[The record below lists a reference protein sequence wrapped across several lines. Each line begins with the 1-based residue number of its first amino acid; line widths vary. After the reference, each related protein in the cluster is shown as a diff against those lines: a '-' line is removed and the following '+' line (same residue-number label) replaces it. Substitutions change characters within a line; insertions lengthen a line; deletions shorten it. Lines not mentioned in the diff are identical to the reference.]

1 MTLTPDM
8 QTRAETLGRLL
19 AVSNMPADM
28 LEAIQKDLPNLTV
41 RQVDLLIDALEREQ
55 VEWERLERM
64 FNDIEETQATRA
76 EQLASKQVDLVKQY
90 LGRVLEEEEGKELQ
104 HLRKT
109 LGAPGT
115 STA

>member
-8 QTRAETLGRLL
+8 QTRADKLGKLL

-28 LEAIQKDLPNLTV
+28 LEAIQKDLPNLTL

-55 VEWERLERM
+55 AEWERLEGM
-64 FNDIEETQATRA
+64 FTDIEETQGKRA
-76 EQLASKQVDLVKQY
+76 EELATKQVELTKKY
-90 LGRVLEEEEGKELQ
+90 LSHVLEEEEGKELQ

-115 STA
+115 SAA